1 MVLRL
6 LPLSLLA
13 QSSSVIFVRILNFH
27 YDDGPSS
34 VYHLSSS
41 VLSVML
47 IVLGDDLNIHV
58 LLRAR
63 MLIQMQTA
71 LIFSSLLL
79 VFQSLILVPI
89 LVPHVPN
96 FVVLSS
102 YVLYLL
108 EVLQQEEIVALVYS
122 HN

>member
-6 LPLSLLA
+6 LPLSLLV
-13 QSSSVIFVRILNFH
+13 QSSSVISVRILNFH

-63 MLIQMQTA
+63 MQVLTV
-71 LIFSSLLL
+71 LIFSFLLP
-79 VFQSLILVPI
+79 VFQSLILVP
-89 LVPHVPN
+89 HVLH

>member
-1 MVLRL
+1 M
-6 LPLSLLA
+6 
-13 QSSSVIFVRILNFH
+13 H

-34 VYHLSSS
+34 VYYLLSP

-47 IVLGDDLNIHV
+47 MLIVSGDDLNIHV

-63 MLIQMQTA
+63 MLIQMQTV
-71 LIFSSLLL
+71 LIFSFLLL
-79 VFQSLILVPI
+79 VFQSLI

>member
-1 MVLRL
+1 M
-6 LPLSLLA
+6 
-13 QSSSVIFVRILNFH
+13 H

-34 VYHLSSS
+34 VYYLLSP

-47 IVLGDDLNIHV
+47 MLIVSGDDLNIHV
-58 LLRAR
+58 RLRAR
-63 MLIQMQTA
+63 MLMQMQAA
-71 LIFSSLLL
+71 LIFSFLLL

-89 LVPHVPN
+89 LVPHVLH

-108 EVLQQEEIVALVYS
+108 EVLQQKVIVALVYS

>member
-6 LPLSLLA
+6 LPLSLLV

-47 IVLGDDLNIHV
+47 IALGDDLNIHV

-71 LIFSSLLL
+71 LIFSFLLL
-79 VFQSLILVPI
+79 VFQSLILVP
-89 LVPHVPN
+89 HVLH

>member
-1 MVLRL
+1 MVLQL
-6 LPLSLLA
+6 LPLSLLV
-13 QSSSVIFVRILNFH
+13 QSSSVISVRILNLH
-27 YDDGPSS
+27 YDDGPPS
-34 VYHLSSS
+34 VYHLSPS

-63 MLIQMQTA
+63 MLIQMQTV
-71 LIFSSLLL
+71 LIFSFLLL
-79 VFQSLILVPI
+79 VFQSLL
-89 LVPHVPN
+89 LVPHVLH

>member
-6 LPLSLLA
+6 LPLSLLV

-34 VYHLSSS
+34 VYHLSPS

-47 IVLGDDLNIHV
+47 IVLGVDMNIHV

-63 MLIQMQTA
+63 MQVLTV
-71 LIFSSLLL
+71 LIFSFLLF

-108 EVLQQEEIVALVYS
+108 GVLQQKVIVALVYS

>member
-6 LPLSLLA
+6 ISLSLLV
-13 QSSSVIFVRILNFH
+13 QSFSKIFVRILNFH
-27 YDDGPSS
+27 YDDGLSS
-34 VYHLSSS
+34 VYHLLPS

-47 IVLGDDLNIHV
+47 IVSGDDLNIHV

-63 MLIQMQTA
+63 MLMLMQAA
-71 LIFSSLLL
+71 LIFSFLLP

-89 LVPHVPN
+89 LVPHVLH

-102 YVLYLL
+102 YVL
-108 EVLQQEEIVALVYS
+108 
-122 HN
+122 